1 MSRLGDERT
10 GDEKILSGLM
20 LKYFLHRV
28 VFQAPAMTYP

>member
-28 VFQAPAMTYP
+28 IFQAPAMT